1 MTTAITPKSIGL
13 ILMTVALT
21 GCGTVS
27 SVLQDDSVAGN
38 DLKKRQTYCDSIS
51 RIYSGV
57 GYDFCIMHAPELP
70 QKSWKGTPTASLV
83 VLDIML
89 SGLTDTLVL
98 PYTAYKQLKHGNIEI
113 YQSQTSAR

>member
-1 MTTAITPKSIGL
+1 MAMASILKKPGL
-13 ILMTVALT
+13 ILMALALS

-70 QKSWKGTPTASLV
+70 QKSWTGNPTPALV
-83 VLDIML
+83 LLDLIV

-98 PYTAYKQLKHGNIEI
+98 PYTAYTQLKHGNIEI
-113 YQSQTSAR
+113 YQSQLSSQ

>member
-1 MTTAITPKSIGL
+1 MTTALIRKNSGS
-13 ILMTVALT
+13 ILMAIALT

-70 QKSWKGTPTASLV
+70 QKSWKGSPTAGLV